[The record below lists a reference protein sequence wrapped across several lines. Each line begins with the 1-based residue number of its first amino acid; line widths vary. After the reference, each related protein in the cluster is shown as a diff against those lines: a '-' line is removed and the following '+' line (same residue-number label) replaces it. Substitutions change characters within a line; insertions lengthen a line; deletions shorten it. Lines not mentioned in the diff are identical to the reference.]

1 MGLINLS
8 LSCARRYL
16 LLCLDSLV
24 SGLFLRSHLLHLTSR
39 PAPLWSSAMS
49 QSADSAEAIITSFV
63 DEIHDPFTFVSV
75 ITPLCAC
82 LVTLLVVLF
91 VFSTR
96 ELRRRLIFRLNVIA
110 ICFALALGV
119 LNFIVSGS
127 AILRPFKPVSQSL
140 YTATIVAAVFPPVF
154 YDSILLTRLLALYPV
169 DRTPLPTL
177 IGILTFP
184 VCVKCARLTVLSLY
198 IRQYIG
204 SSPDLATLTAHAQ
217 ATWFRNPYVTAEWTL
232 QMFDNLYSSGLFLYQ
247 LHTQSSG
254 MSIVKSSG
262 SPIFSCIEFTHGISV
277 GSYTYSLPGVGT
289 IGRRIRQI
297 FYISGANFVFPV
309 MFNIGQIICIT
320 TDSSY
325 YIGTMLLLSNTYV
338 SVIGVLCATIWVS
351 GGDYVRRHSQQSP
364 LEAPIRFTPGKRR
377 IISTDSVDG
386 GGIGSGKHM
395 KKRSDFT
402 ETDVDLGD
410 LEMASEGLSSGQY
423 PSMYSNTEVFVKHD
437 IEHA

>member
-1 MGLINLS
+1 
-8 LSCARRYL
+8 
-16 LLCLDSLV
+16 
-24 SGLFLRSHLLHLTSR
+24 
-39 PAPLWSSAMS
+39 MS

-254 MSIVKSSG
+254 MSIVKSS
-262 SPIFSCIEFTHGISV
+262 
-277 GSYTYSLPGVGT
+277 SYTYSLPGVGT

-377 IISTDSVDG
+377 IIR
-386 GGIGSGKHM
+386 SGKHM